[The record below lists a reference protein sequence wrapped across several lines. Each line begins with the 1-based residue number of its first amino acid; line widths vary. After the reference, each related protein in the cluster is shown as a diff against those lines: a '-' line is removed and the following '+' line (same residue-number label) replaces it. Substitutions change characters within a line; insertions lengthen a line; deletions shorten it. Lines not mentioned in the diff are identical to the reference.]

1 MKEVDKLM
9 SKIKIFGL
17 GGLSETGKNTYVV
30 EVDNS
35 IFILDCG
42 LKFATENLYGIDY
55 IIPDFEYLVKNKKK
69 IRGLFLT
76 HGHYENMGAT
86 NDLVRLIPNLKVYC
100 TKFTKY
106 ILESDGLN
114 PENIVE
120 IEPHKKL
127 NFKDVSIF
135 PISVSHS
142 APDAVMYVINTKDG
156 AICYTGDFIIDPLMR
171 GAYDMDLGKI
181 AYVGKK
187 GVLALLQESTFSE
200 KSGHTSPN
208 HRLVGLFKETIAH
221 SKNRIMFLV
230 LPTHLYTIQEIFDAA
245 RNTHRKVV
253 IMGKN
258 LQNLVEMA
266 IREHYLEI
274 EDGILGGLSDA
285 NNKDAIILMADSKQN
300 PYACISKVLNGYDKF
315 IHLKNTDT
323 IVFAEPR
330 YDENEKLLVK
340 IENDLAMHGCDIVSI
355 PKGKTILHHASK
367 EDLMLM
373 IKLLNPKYYMPVKG
387 EYRYM
392 VNNADLASAL
402 GMPRENIILKQNG
415 EFVEFENGVLQDKFK
430 SIKINDVLIDG
441 KSNDDV
447 GDLVIKDRQML
458 SENGIVLISATISK
472 KTREVL
478 VGPEVTTRGF
488 IYIKDSKDIIDEI
501 KSISLDVITR
511 NITAKYVDYTNIKTE
526 IREELG
532 KYLYS
537 ETECK
542 PMIIAV
548 IQEV

>member
-1 MKEVDKLM
+1 M
-9 SKIKIFGL
+9 SKIKIMGL

-69 IRGLFLT
+69 VKGLFLT

-86 NDLVRLIPNLKVYC
+86 NDLVRMIPNLKVYC

-106 ILESDGLN
+106 VLESDGLN
-114 PENIVE
+114 PKNIVE

-127 NFKDVSIF
+127 NFRDVSIF

-142 APDAVMYVINTKDG
+142 TPDAVMYVINTKDG

-187 GVLALLQESTFSE
+187 GVLALLQESSFSE

-208 HRLVGLFKETIAH
+208 HRLVGVFKEAISHT
-221 SKNRIMFLV
+221 KNRLMFLV
-230 LPTHLYTIQEIFDAA
+230 LPTHLYTIQEIFEAA
-245 RNTHRKVV
+245 KNTHRKIVV
-253 IMGKN
+253 MGKQ
-258 LQNLVEMA
+258 LQNLIDMSIKEK
-266 IREHYLEI
+266 YLEVQ
-274 EDGILGGLSDA
+274 EGLLGDLSNIDD
-285 NNKDAIILMADSKQN
+285 KDTIILMADSKQN
-300 PYACISKVLNGYDKF
+300 PYACISKVLSGYDKF
-315 IHLKNTDT
+315 IHLKETDT

-340 IENDLAMHGCDIVSI
+340 IENDLAMHGCEIVSI

-392 VNNADLASAL
+392 VNNADLASSL
-402 GMPRENIILKQNG
+402 GIPDSNILLKQNG
-415 EFVEFENGVLQDKFK
+415 DIVEINNGVLQDNFK
-430 SIKINDVLIDG
+430 NIKINDVLIDG

-472 KTREVL
+472 KTREIL

-488 IYIKDSKDIIDEI
+488 IYIKDSKDMINEI
-501 KSISLDVITR
+501 KNISLDVITR
-511 NITAKYVDYTNIKTE
+511 NITDRYVEYTKIKTE

-532 KYLYS
+532 KYLYN

>member
-1 MKEVDKLM
+1 M

-55 IIPDFEYLVKNKKK
+55 IIPDFDYLVKNKKK

-86 NDLVRLIPNLKVYC
+86 NDLIRLIPNLKVYC

-106 ILESDGLN
+106 VLESDGVN
-114 PENIVE
+114 PNNLIE

-127 NFKDVSIF
+127 NFRDVSIF

-142 APDAVMYVINTKDG
+142 TPDAVMYVINTKDG

-187 GVLALLQESTFSE
+187 GVLALLQESSFSE
-200 KSGHTSPN
+200 KIGHTSPN
-208 HRLVGLFKETIAH
+208 HRLVGVFKEAVRHT
-221 SKNRIMFLV
+221 KDRLMFLV
-230 LPTHLYTIQEIFDAA
+230 LPTHLYTIQEIFEAA
-245 RNTHRKVV
+245 RNTHRKIVV
-253 IMGKN
+253 MGKQ
-258 LQNLVEMA
+258 LQNLIEMSLK
-266 IREHYLEI
+266 ENYLTIQE
-274 EDGILGGLSDA
+274 GLLGDLSNIND
-285 NNKDAIILMADSKQN
+285 KDAIILMADSKQN

-315 IHLKNTDT
+315 IHLKPTDT

-340 IENDLAMHGCDIVSI
+340 IENDLAMHGCEIVSI

-392 VNNADLASAL
+392 VNNANLASDL
-402 GMPRENIILKQNG
+402 GIPAENILLKQNG
-415 EFVEFENGVLQDKFK
+415 DIVEINNGVLQDNFK
-430 SIKINDVLIDG
+430 TIKINDVLIDG

-488 IYIKDSKDIIDEI
+488 IYIKDSKEMINEI
-501 KSISLDVITR
+501 KNISLDVITR
-511 NITAKYVDYTNIKTE
+511 NITDRYVDYTTIKTE

>member
-1 MKEVDKLM
+1 M
-9 SKIKIFGL
+9 SKIKIMGL

-30 EVDNS
+30 EVDNA

-69 IRGLFLT
+69 IKGLFLT

-86 NDLVRLIPNLKVYC
+86 NDLVRMIPNLKVYC

-106 ILESDGLN
+106 VLESDGLN
-114 PENIVE
+114 PKNIVE

-127 NFKDVSIF
+127 NFRDVSIF

-142 APDAVMYVINTKDG
+142 TPDAVMYVINTKDG

-187 GVLALLQESTFSE
+187 GVLALLQESSFSE

-208 HRLVGLFKETIAH
+208 HRLVGVFKEAISHT
-221 SKNRIMFLV
+221 KNRLMFLV
-230 LPTHLYTIQEIFDAA
+230 LPTHLYTIQEIFEAA
-245 RNTHRKVV
+245 KNTHRKIVV
-253 IMGKN
+253 MGKQ
-258 LQNLVEMA
+258 LQNLIDMSIKEK
-266 IREHYLEI
+266 YLEVQ
-274 EDGILGGLSDA
+274 EGLLGDLSNIDD
-285 NNKDAIILMADSKQN
+285 KDAIILMADSKQN
-300 PYACISKVLNGYDKF
+300 PYACISKVLSGYDKF
-315 IHLKNTDT
+315 IHLKETDT

-340 IENDLAMHGCDIVSI
+340 IENDLAMHGCEIVSI

-392 VNNADLASAL
+392 VNNADLASSL
-402 GMPRENIILKQNG
+402 GIPDSNILLKQNG
-415 EFVEFENGVLQDKFK
+415 DIVEINNGILQDNFK
-430 SIKINDVLIDG
+430 NIKINDVLIDG

-472 KTREVL
+472 KTREIL

-488 IYIKDSKDIIDEI
+488 IYIKDSKDMINEI
-501 KSISLDVITR
+501 KNISLDVITR
-511 NITAKYVDYTNIKTE
+511 NITDRYVEYTKIKTE

-532 KYLYS
+532 KYLYN

>member
-1 MKEVDKLM
+1 M

-55 IIPDFEYLVKNKKK
+55 IIPDFDYLVKNKKK

-86 NDLVRLIPNLKVYC
+86 NDLIRLIPNLKVYC

-106 ILESDGLN
+106 VLESDGVN
-114 PENIVE
+114 PNNLIE

-127 NFKDVSIF
+127 NFRDVSIF

-142 APDAVMYVINTKDG
+142 TPDAVMYVINTKDG

-187 GVLALLQESTFSE
+187 GVLALLQESSFSE
-200 KSGHTSPN
+200 KVGHTSPN
-208 HRLVGLFKETIAH
+208 HRLVGVFKEAVRHT
-221 SKNRIMFLV
+221 KDRLMFLV
-230 LPTHLYTIQEIFDAA
+230 LPTHLYTIQEIFEAA
-245 RNTHRKVV
+245 RNTHRKIVV
-253 IMGKN
+253 MGKQ
-258 LQNLVEMA
+258 LQNLIEMSLK
-266 IREHYLEI
+266 ENYLTIQECL
-274 EDGILGGLSDA
+274 LGDLSNIND
-285 NNKDAIILMADSKQN
+285 KDAIILMADSKQN

-315 IHLKNTDT
+315 IHLKPTDT
-323 IVFAEPR
+323 VVFAEPR

-340 IENDLAMHGCDIVSI
+340 IENDLAMHGCEIVSI

-392 VNNADLASAL
+392 VNNANLASDL
-402 GMPRENIILKQNG
+402 GIPAENILLKQNG
-415 EFVEFENGVLQDKFK
+415 DIVEINNGVLQDNFK
-430 SIKINDVLIDG
+430 AMKINDVLIDG

-488 IYIKDSKDIIDEI
+488 IYIKDSKEMINEI
-501 KSISLDVITR
+501 KNISLDVITR
-511 NITAKYVDYTNIKTE
+511 NITDRYVDYTTIKTE

>member
-1 MKEVDKLM
+1 M
-9 SKIKIFGL
+9 SKIKIMGL

-30 EVDNS
+30 EVDNA

-69 IRGLFLT
+69 IKGLFLT

-86 NDLVRLIPNLKVYC
+86 NDLVRMIPDLKVYC

-114 PENIVE
+114 PNNIIE
-120 IEPHKKL
+120 IEPHKKI
-127 NFKDVSIF
+127 NFRDVSIF

-142 APDAVMYVINTKDG
+142 TPDAVMYVINTRDG

-187 GVLALLQESTFSE
+187 GVLALLQESSFSE
-200 KSGHTSPN
+200 RSGHTSPN
-208 HRLVGLFKETIAH
+208 HRLVGVFREAISHT
-221 SKNRIMFLV
+221 KNRLMFLV

-245 RNTHRKVV
+245 KNTHRKMVV
-253 IMGKN
+253 MGKQ
-258 LQNLVEMA
+258 LQSLIDMA
-266 IREHYLEI
+266 VKEKYLEI
-274 EDGILGGLSDA
+274 QEGLLGDLSNIDD
-285 NNKDAIILMADSKQN
+285 KDSIILMADSKQN
-300 PYACISKVLNGYDKF
+300 PYACISKVLSGYDKF
-315 IHLKNTDT
+315 IHLKETDT

-340 IENDLAMHGCDIVSI
+340 IENDLAMHGCEIVSI

-392 VNNADLASAL
+392 VNNADLASSL
-402 GMPRENIILKQNG
+402 GIPDSNILLKQNG
-415 EFVEFENGVLQDKFK
+415 DIIEIDNGVLQDNFK
-430 SIKINDVLIDG
+430 NIKINDVLIDG

-458 SENGIVLISATISK
+458 SENGIVLVSATISK
-472 KTREVL
+472 KTREIL

-488 IYIKDSKDIIDEI
+488 IYIKDSKDMINEI
-501 KSISLDVITR
+501 KNISLEVITR
-511 NITAKYVDYTNIKTE
+511 NITDKYVEYTKIKTE

-532 KYLYS
+532 KYLYN

>member
-1 MKEVDKLM
+1 
-9 SKIKIFGL
+9 
-17 GGLSETGKNTYVV
+17 
-30 EVDNS
+30 
-35 IFILDCG
+35 
-42 LKFATENLYGIDY
+42 
-55 IIPDFEYLVKNKKK
+55 
-69 IRGLFLT
+69 
-76 HGHYENMGAT
+76 
-86 NDLVRLIPNLKVYC
+86 
-100 TKFTKY
+100 
-106 ILESDGLN
+106 
-114 PENIVE
+114 
-120 IEPHKKL
+120 
-127 NFKDVSIF
+127 
-135 PISVSHS
+135 
-142 APDAVMYVINTKDG
+142 MYVINTRDG

-187 GVLALLQESTFSE
+187 GVLALLQESSFSE

-208 HRLVGLFKETIAH
+208 HRLVGVFKEAISHT
-221 SKNRIMFLV
+221 KNRLMFLV

-245 RNTHRKVV
+245 KNTHRKIVV
-253 IMGKN
+253 MGKQ
-258 LQNLVEMA
+258 LQGLIDMA
-266 IREHYLEI
+266 VKEKYLEI
-274 EDGILGGLSDA
+274 QEGLLGDLSNIDD
-285 NNKDAIILMADSKQN
+285 KDAIILMADSKQN
-300 PYACISKVLNGYDKF
+300 PYACISKVLSGYDKF
-315 IHLKNTDT
+315 IHLKETDT

-340 IENDLAMHGCDIVSI
+340 IENDLAVHGCEIVSI

-392 VNNADLASAL
+392 VNNADLASSL
-402 GMPRENIILKQNG
+402 GIPDSNILLKQNG
-415 EFVEFENGVLQDKFK
+415 DIIEIDNGVLQDNFK
-430 SIKINDVLIDG
+430 NIKINDVLIDG

-472 KTREVL
+472 KTREIL

-488 IYIKDSKDIIDEI
+488 IYIKDSKDMINEI
-501 KSISLDVITR
+501 KNISLDVITR
-511 NITAKYVDYTNIKTE
+511 NITDRYVEYTKIKTE

-532 KYLYS
+532 KYLYN

>member
-1 MKEVDKLM
+1 M
-9 SKIKIFGL
+9 SKIKIMGL

-69 IRGLFLT
+69 IKGLFLT

-86 NDLVRLIPNLKVYC
+86 NDLVRMIPNLKVYC

-106 ILESDGLN
+106 VLESDGLN
-114 PENIVE
+114 PKNIVE

-127 NFKDVSIF
+127 NFRDVSIF

-142 APDAVMYVINTKDG
+142 TPDAVMYVINTRDG

-187 GVLALLQESTFSE
+187 GVLALLQESSFSE
-200 KSGHTSPN
+200 RSGHTSPN
-208 HRLVGLFKETIAH
+208 HRLVGVFKEAISHT
-221 SKNRIMFLV
+221 KKRLMFLV

-245 RNTHRKVV
+245 KNTHRKIIV
-253 IMGKN
+253 MGKQ
-258 LQNLVEMA
+258 LQNLIDMSVKEK
-266 IREHYLEI
+266 YLEI
-274 EDGILGGLSDA
+274 QEGLLGDLSNIDD
-285 NNKDAIILMADSKQN
+285 KDAIILMADSKQN

-315 IHLKNTDT
+315 IHLKETDT

-340 IENDLAMHGCDIVSI
+340 IENDLAMHGCEIVSI
-355 PKGKTILHHASK
+355 PKNKTILHHASK

-392 VNNADLASAL
+392 VNNADLASSL
-402 GMPRENIILKQNG
+402 GIPDSNILLKQNG
-415 EFVEFENGVLQDKFK
+415 DIVEIDNGVLQDNFK
-430 SIKINDVLIDG
+430 NIKINDVLIDG

-472 KTREVL
+472 KTRKIL

-488 IYIKDSKDIIDEI
+488 IYIKDSKDMINEI
-501 KSISLDVITR
+501 KNISLDVITR
-511 NITAKYVDYTNIKTE
+511 NITDRYVEYTKIKTE

-532 KYLYS
+532 KYLYN

>member
-1 MKEVDKLM
+1 M
-9 SKIKIFGL
+9 SKIKIMGL

-30 EVDNS
+30 EVDNA

-69 IRGLFLT
+69 IKGLFLT

-86 NDLVRLIPNLKVYC
+86 NDLVRMIPDLKVYC

-114 PENIVE
+114 PNNIIE
-120 IEPHKKL
+120 IEPHKKI
-127 NFKDVSIF
+127 NFRDVSIF

-142 APDAVMYVINTKDG
+142 TPDAVMYVINTRDG

-187 GVLALLQESTFSE
+187 GVLALLQESSFSE
-200 KSGHTSPN
+200 RSGHTSPN
-208 HRLVGLFKETIAH
+208 HRLVGVFREAISHT
-221 SKNRIMFLV
+221 KNRLMFLV

-245 RNTHRKVV
+245 KNTHRKMVV
-253 IMGKN
+253 MGKQ
-258 LQNLVEMA
+258 LQSLIDMA
-266 IREHYLEI
+266 VKEKYLEI
-274 EDGILGGLSDA
+274 QEGLLGDLSNIDD
-285 NNKDAIILMADSKQN
+285 KDSIILMADSKQN
-300 PYACISKVLNGYDKF
+300 PYACISKVLSGYDKF
-315 IHLKNTDT
+315 IHLKETDT

-340 IENDLAMHGCDIVSI
+340 IENDLAMRGCEIVSI

-392 VNNADLASAL
+392 VNNANLASDL
-402 GMPRENIILKQNG
+402 GIPAENILLKQNG
-415 EFVEFENGVLQDKFK
+415 DIVEINNGILQDNFK
-430 SIKINDVLIDG
+430 AMKINDVLIDG

-488 IYIKDSKDIIDEI
+488 IYIKDSKEMIKEI
-501 KSISLDVITR
+501 KNISLDVIER
-511 NITAKYVDYTNIKTE
+511 NITDKSIEYNKIKTE

-532 KYLYS
+532 KYLYA

-548 IQEV
+548 VQEV

>member
-1 MKEVDKLM
+1 M
-9 SKIKIFGL
+9 SKIKIMGL

-30 EVDNS
+30 EVDNA

-69 IRGLFLT
+69 IKGLFLT

-86 NDLVRLIPNLKVYC
+86 NDLVRMIPDLKVYC

-114 PENIVE
+114 PNNIIE
-120 IEPHKKL
+120 IEPHKKI
-127 NFKDVSIF
+127 NFRDVSIF

-142 APDAVMYVINTKDG
+142 TPDAVMYVINTRDG

-187 GVLALLQESTFSE
+187 GVLALLQESSFSE
-200 KSGHTSPN
+200 RSGHTSPN
-208 HRLVGLFKETIAH
+208 HRLVGVFREAISHT
-221 SKNRIMFLV
+221 KNRLMFLV

-245 RNTHRKVV
+245 KNTHRKMVV
-253 IMGKN
+253 MGKQ
-258 LQNLVEMA
+258 LQSLIDMA
-266 IREHYLEI
+266 VKEKYLEI
-274 EDGILGGLSDA
+274 QEGLLGDLSNIDD
-285 NNKDAIILMADSKQN
+285 KDSIILMADSKQN
-300 PYACISKVLNGYDKF
+300 PYACISKVLSGYDKF
-315 IHLKNTDT
+315 IHLKETDT

-340 IENDLAMHGCDIVSI
+340 IENDLAMRGCEIVSI

-392 VNNADLASAL
+392 VNNADLASSL
-402 GMPRENIILKQNG
+402 GIPDSNILLKQNG
-415 EFVEFENGVLQDKFK
+415 DIIEIDNGVLQDNFK
-430 SIKINDVLIDG
+430 NIKINDVLIDG

-458 SENGIVLISATISK
+458 SENGIVLVSATISK
-472 KTREVL
+472 KTREIL

-488 IYIKDSKDIIDEI
+488 IYIKDSKDIINEI
-501 KSISLDVITR
+501 KNISLEVITR
-511 NITAKYVDYTNIKTE
+511 NITDKYVEYTKIKTE

-532 KYLYS
+532 KYLYN

>member
-1 MKEVDKLM
+1 M
-9 SKIKIFGL
+9 SKIKIMGL

-30 EVDNS
+30 EVDNA

-69 IRGLFLT
+69 IKGLFLT

-86 NDLVRLIPNLKVYC
+86 NDLVRMIPNLKVYC

-114 PENIVE
+114 PNNIIE
-120 IEPHKKL
+120 IEPHKKI
-127 NFKDVSIF
+127 NFRDVSIF

-142 APDAVMYVINTKDG
+142 TPDAVMYVINTRDG

-187 GVLALLQESTFSE
+187 GVLALLQESSFSE

-208 HRLVGLFKETIAH
+208 HRLVGVFREAISHT
-221 SKNRIMFLV
+221 KNRLMFLV

-245 RNTHRKVV
+245 KNTHRKMVV
-253 IMGKN
+253 MGKQ
-258 LQNLVEMA
+258 LQSLIDMA
-266 IREHYLEI
+266 VKEKYLEI
-274 EDGILGGLSDA
+274 QEGLLGDLSNIDD
-285 NNKDAIILMADSKQN
+285 KDAIILMADSKQN
-300 PYACISKVLNGYDKF
+300 PYACISKVLSGYDKF
-315 IHLKNTDT
+315 IHLKETDT

-340 IENDLAMHGCDIVSI
+340 IENDLAMHGCEIVSI

-392 VNNADLASAL
+392 VNNADLASSL
-402 GMPRENIILKQNG
+402 GIPDSNILLKQNG
-415 EFVEFENGVLQDKFK
+415 DIIEIDNGVLQDNFK
-430 SIKINDVLIDG
+430 NIKINDVLIDG

-458 SENGIVLISATISK
+458 SENGIVLISATISR
-472 KTREVL
+472 KTREIL

-488 IYIKDSKDIIDEI
+488 IYIKDSKDMINEI
-501 KSISLDVITR
+501 KNISLEVITR
-511 NITAKYVDYTNIKTE
+511 NITDKYVEYTKIKTE

-532 KYLYS
+532 KYLYN

-548 IQEV
+548 IQNV

>member
-1 MKEVDKLM
+1 M

-17 GGLSETGKNTYVV
+17 GGLSETGKSTYVV

-55 IIPDFEYLVKNKKK
+55 IIPDFDYLVKNKKK

-86 NDLVRLIPNLKVYC
+86 NDLIRLIPNLKVYC

-106 ILESDGLN
+106 VLESDGVN
-114 PENIVE
+114 PNNLIE

-127 NFKDVSIF
+127 NFRDVSIF

-142 APDAVMYVINTKDG
+142 TPDAVMYVINTKDG

-187 GVLALLQESTFSE
+187 GVLALLQESSFSE
-200 KSGHTSPN
+200 KVGHTSPN
-208 HRLVGLFKETIAH
+208 HRLVGVFKEAIRHT
-221 SKNRIMFLV
+221 KDRLMFLV
-230 LPTHLYTIQEIFDAA
+230 LPTHLYTIQEIFEAA
-245 RNTHRKVV
+245 RNTHRKIVV
-253 IMGKN
+253 MGKQ
-258 LQNLVEMA
+258 LQNLIEMSLK
-266 IREHYLEI
+266 ENYLTIQE
-274 EDGILGGLSDA
+274 GLLGDLSNIND
-285 NNKDAIILMADSKQN
+285 KDAIILMADSKQN

-315 IHLKNTDT
+315 IHLKPTDT
-323 IVFAEPR
+323 VVFAEPR

-340 IENDLAMHGCDIVSI
+340 IENDLAMHGCEIVSI

-392 VNNADLASAL
+392 VNNANLASDL
-402 GMPRENIILKQNG
+402 GIPAENILLKQNG
-415 EFVEFENGVLQDKFK
+415 DIVEINNGVLQDNFK
-430 SIKINDVLIDG
+430 AMKINDVLIDG

-488 IYIKDSKDIIDEI
+488 IYIKDSKEMINEI
-501 KSISLDVITR
+501 KNISLDVITR
-511 NITAKYVDYTNIKTE
+511 NITDRYVDYTTIKTE

>member
-1 MKEVDKLM
+1 M
-9 SKIKIFGL
+9 SKIKIMGL

-30 EVDNS
+30 EVDNA

-69 IRGLFLT
+69 IKGLFLT

-86 NDLVRLIPNLKVYC
+86 NDLVRMIPNLKVYC

-106 ILESDGLN
+106 VLENDGLN
-114 PENIVE
+114 PKNIVE

-127 NFKDVSIF
+127 NFRDVSIF

-142 APDAVMYVINTKDG
+142 TPDAVMYVINTRDG

-187 GVLALLQESTFSE
+187 GVLALLQESSFSE

-208 HRLVGLFKETIAH
+208 HRLVGVFKEAISHT
-221 SKNRIMFLV
+221 KNRLMFLV

-245 RNTHRKVV
+245 KNTHRKIIV
-253 IMGKN
+253 MGKQ
-258 LQNLVEMA
+258 LQNLIDMSIKEK
-266 IREHYLEI
+266 YLEVQ
-274 EDGILGGLSDA
+274 EGLLGDLSNIDD
-285 NNKDAIILMADSKQN
+285 KDAIILMADSKQN

-315 IHLKNTDT
+315 IHLKETDT

-340 IENDLAMHGCDIVSI
+340 IENDLAMHGCEIVSI

-392 VNNADLASAL
+392 VNNADLASSL
-402 GMPRENIILKQNG
+402 GLPDSNILLKQNG
-415 EFVEFENGVLQDKFK
+415 DIVEINNGVLQDNFK
-430 SIKINDVLIDG
+430 SIKVNDVLIDG

-472 KTREVL
+472 KTREIL

-488 IYIKDSKDIIDEI
+488 IYIKDSKDMINEI
-501 KSISLDVITR
+501 KNISLDVITR
-511 NITAKYVDYTNIKTE
+511 NITDRYVEYTKIKTE

-532 KYLYS
+532 KYLYN

>member
-1 MKEVDKLM
+1 M

-55 IIPDFEYLVKNKKK
+55 IIPDFDYLVKNKKK

-86 NDLVRLIPNLKVYC
+86 NDLIRLIPNLKVYC

-106 ILESDGLN
+106 VLESDGVN
-114 PENIVE
+114 PNNLIE

-127 NFKDVSIF
+127 NFRDVSIF

-142 APDAVMYVINTKDG
+142 TPDAVMYVINTKDG

-187 GVLALLQESTFSE
+187 GVLALLQESSFSE
-200 KSGHTSPN
+200 KVGHTSPN
-208 HRLVGLFKETIAH
+208 HRLVGVFKEAIRHT
-221 SKNRIMFLV
+221 KDRLMFLV
-230 LPTHLYTIQEIFDAA
+230 LPTHLYTIQEIFEAT
-245 RNTHRKVV
+245 RNTHRKIVV
-253 IMGKN
+253 MGKQ
-258 LQNLVEMA
+258 LQNLIEMSLK
-266 IREHYLEI
+266 ENYLTIQE
-274 EDGILGGLSDA
+274 GLLGDLSNIND
-285 NNKDAIILMADSKQN
+285 KDAIILMADSKQN

-315 IHLKNTDT
+315 IHLKPTDT
-323 IVFAEPR
+323 VVFAEPR

-340 IENDLAMHGCDIVSI
+340 IENDLAMHGCEIVSI

-392 VNNADLASAL
+392 VNNANLASDL
-402 GMPRENIILKQNG
+402 GIPAENILLKQNG
-415 EFVEFENGVLQDKFK
+415 DIVEINNGVLQDNFK
-430 SIKINDVLIDG
+430 TMKINDVLIDG

-488 IYIKDSKDIIDEI
+488 IYIKDSKEMINEI
-501 KSISLDVITR
+501 KNISLDVITR
-511 NITAKYVDYTNIKTE
+511 NITDRYVDYTTIKTE

>member
-1 MKEVDKLM
+1 M
-9 SKIKIFGL
+9 SKIKIMGL

-30 EVDNS
+30 EVDNA

-69 IRGLFLT
+69 IKGLFLT

-86 NDLVRLIPNLKVYC
+86 NDLVRMIPNLKVYC

-106 ILESDGLN
+106 VLESDGLN
-114 PENIVE
+114 PKNIVE

-127 NFKDVSIF
+127 NFRDVSIF

-142 APDAVMYVINTKDG
+142 TPDAVMYVINTKDG

-187 GVLALLQESTFSE
+187 GVLALLQESSFSE

-208 HRLVGLFKETIAH
+208 HRLVGVFKEAISHT
-221 SKNRIMFLV
+221 KNRLMFLV
-230 LPTHLYTIQEIFDAA
+230 LPTHLYTIQEIFEAA
-245 RNTHRKVV
+245 KNTHRKIVV
-253 IMGKN
+253 MGKQ
-258 LQNLVEMA
+258 LQNLIDMSIKEK
-266 IREHYLEI
+266 YLEVQ
-274 EDGILGGLSDA
+274 DGLLGDLSNIDD
-285 NNKDAIILMADSKQN
+285 KDAIILMADSKQN
-300 PYACISKVLNGYDKF
+300 PYACISKVLSGYDKF
-315 IHLKNTDT
+315 IHLKETDT

-340 IENDLAMHGCDIVSI
+340 IENDLAMHGCEIVSI

-392 VNNADLASAL
+392 VNNADLASSL
-402 GMPRENIILKQNG
+402 GIPDSNILLKQNG
-415 EFVEFENGVLQDKFK
+415 DIVEINNGVLQDNFK
-430 SIKINDVLIDG
+430 NIKINDVLIDG

-472 KTREVL
+472 KTREIL

-488 IYIKDSKDIIDEI
+488 IYIKDSKDMINEI
-501 KSISLDVITR
+501 KNISLDVITR
-511 NITAKYVDYTNIKTE
+511 NITDRYVEYTKIKTE

-532 KYLYS
+532 KYLYN

>member
-1 MKEVDKLM
+1 M

-55 IIPDFEYLVKNKKK
+55 IIPDFDYLVKNKKK

-86 NDLVRLIPNLKVYC
+86 NDLIRLIPNLKVYC

-106 ILESDGLN
+106 VLESDGVN
-114 PENIVE
+114 PNNLIE

-127 NFKDVSIF
+127 NFRDVSIF

-142 APDAVMYVINTKDG
+142 TPDAVMYVINTKDG

-187 GVLALLQESTFSE
+187 GVLALLQESSFSE
-200 KSGHTSPN
+200 KVGHTSPN
-208 HRLVGLFKETIAH
+208 HRLVGVFKEAVRHT
-221 SKNRIMFLV
+221 KDRLMFLV
-230 LPTHLYTIQEIFDAA
+230 LPTHLYTIQEIFEAA
-245 RNTHRKVV
+245 RNTHRKIVV
-253 IMGKN
+253 MGKQ
-258 LQNLVEMA
+258 LQNLIEMSLK
-266 IREHYLEI
+266 ENYLTIQE
-274 EDGILGGLSDA
+274 GLLGDLSNIND
-285 NNKDAIILMADSKQN
+285 KDAIILMADSKQN

-315 IHLKNTDT
+315 IHLKPTDT

-340 IENDLAMHGCDIVSI
+340 IKNDLAMHGCEIVSI

-392 VNNADLASAL
+392 VNNANLASDL
-402 GMPRENIILKQNG
+402 GIPAENILLKQNG
-415 EFVEFENGVLQDKFK
+415 DIVEINNGVLQDNFK
-430 SIKINDVLIDG
+430 TMKINDVLIDG

-488 IYIKDSKDIIDEI
+488 IYIKDSKEMINEI
-501 KSISLDVITR
+501 KNISLDVITR
-511 NITAKYVDYTNIKTE
+511 NITDRYVDYTTIKTE

>member
-1 MKEVDKLM
+1 M
-9 SKIKIFGL
+9 SKIKIMGL

-30 EVDNS
+30 EVDNA

-69 IRGLFLT
+69 IKGLFLT

-86 NDLVRLIPNLKVYC
+86 NDLVRMIPDLKVYC

-106 ILESDGLN
+106 VLESDGVN
-114 PENIVE
+114 PNNLIE

-127 NFKDVSIF
+127 NFRDVSIF

-142 APDAVMYVINTKDG
+142 TPDAVMYVINTKDG

-187 GVLALLQESTFSE
+187 GVLALLQESSFSE
-200 KSGHTSPN
+200 KVGHTSPN
-208 HRLVGLFKETIAH
+208 HRLVGVFKEAIRHT
-221 SKNRIMFLV
+221 KDRLMFLV
-230 LPTHLYTIQEIFDAA
+230 LPTHFYTIQEIFEAA
-245 RNTHRKVV
+245 RNTHRKIVV
-253 IMGKN
+253 MGKQ
-258 LQNLVEMA
+258 LQNLIEMSLK
-266 IREHYLEI
+266 ENYLTIQE
-274 EDGILGGLSDA
+274 GLLGDLSNIND
-285 NNKDAIILMADSKQN
+285 KDAIILMADSKQN
-300 PYACISKVLNGYDKF
+300 PYACISKVLSGYDKF
-315 IHLKNTDT
+315 IHLKETDT

-340 IENDLAMHGCDIVSI
+340 IENDLAMRGCEIVSI

-392 VNNADLASAL
+392 VNNADLASSL
-402 GMPRENIILKQNG
+402 GIPDSNILLKQNG
-415 EFVEFENGVLQDKFK
+415 DIIEIDNGVLQDNFK
-430 SIKINDVLIDG
+430 NIKINDVLIDG

-458 SENGIVLISATISK
+458 SENGIVLVSATISK
-472 KTREVL
+472 KTREIL

-488 IYIKDSKDIIDEI
+488 IYIKDSKDMINEI
-501 KSISLDVITR
+501 KNISLEVITR
-511 NITAKYVDYTNIKTE
+511 NITDKYVEYTKIKTE

-532 KYLYS
+532 KYLYN

>member
-1 MKEVDKLM
+1 M
-9 SKIKIFGL
+9 SKIKIMGL

-30 EVDNS
+30 EVDNA

-69 IRGLFLT
+69 IKGLFLT

-86 NDLVRLIPNLKVYC
+86 NDLVRMIPNLKVYC

-106 ILESDGLN
+106 VLESDGLN
-114 PENIVE
+114 PKNIVE

-127 NFKDVSIF
+127 NFRDVSIF

-142 APDAVMYVINTKDG
+142 TPDAVMYVINTKDG

-187 GVLALLQESTFSE
+187 GVLALLQESSFSE

-208 HRLVGLFKETIAH
+208 HRLVGVFKEAISHT
-221 SKNRIMFLV
+221 KNRLMFLV
-230 LPTHLYTIQEIFDAA
+230 LPTHLYTIQEIFEAA
-245 RNTHRKVV
+245 KNTHRKIVV
-253 IMGKN
+253 MGKQ
-258 LQNLVEMA
+258 LQNLIDMSIKEK
-266 IREHYLEI
+266 YLEVQ
-274 EDGILGGLSDA
+274 EGLLGDLSNIDD
-285 NNKDAIILMADSKQN
+285 KDAIILMADSKQN
-300 PYACISKVLNGYDKF
+300 PYACISKVFSGYDKF
-315 IHLKNTDT
+315 IHLKETDT

-340 IENDLAMHGCDIVSI
+340 IENDLAMHGCEIVSI

-392 VNNADLASAL
+392 VNNADLASSL
-402 GMPRENIILKQNG
+402 GIPDSNILLKQNG
-415 EFVEFENGVLQDKFK
+415 DIVEINNGVLQDNFK
-430 SIKINDVLIDG
+430 NIKINDVLIDG

-472 KTREVL
+472 KTREIL

-488 IYIKDSKDIIDEI
+488 IYIKDSKDMINEI
-501 KSISLDVITR
+501 KNISLDVITR
-511 NITAKYVDYTNIKTE
+511 NITDRYVEYTKIKTE

-532 KYLYS
+532 KYLYN

>member
-1 MKEVDKLM
+1 M
-9 SKIKIFGL
+9 SKIKIMGL

-30 EVDNS
+30 EVDNA

-69 IRGLFLT
+69 IKGLFLT

-86 NDLVRLIPNLKVYC
+86 NDLVRMIPNLKVYC

-106 ILESDGLN
+106 VLESDGLN
-114 PENIVE
+114 PKNIVE

-127 NFKDVSIF
+127 NFRDVSIF

-142 APDAVMYVINTKDG
+142 TPDAVMYVINTKDG

-187 GVLALLQESTFSE
+187 GVLALLQESSFSE
-200 KSGHTSPN
+200 KSGHTSPT
-208 HRLVGLFKETIAH
+208 HRLVGVFKEAISHT
-221 SKNRIMFLV
+221 KNRLMFLV
-230 LPTHLYTIQEIFDAA
+230 LPTHLYTIQEIFEAA
-245 RNTHRKVV
+245 KNTHRKIVV
-253 IMGKN
+253 MGKQ
-258 LQNLVEMA
+258 LQNLIDMSIKEK
-266 IREHYLEI
+266 YLEVQ
-274 EDGILGGLSDA
+274 EGLLGDLSNIDD
-285 NNKDAIILMADSKQN
+285 KDAIILMADSKQN
-300 PYACISKVLNGYDKF
+300 PYACISKVLSGYDKF
-315 IHLKNTDT
+315 IHLKETDT

-340 IENDLAMHGCDIVSI
+340 IENDLAMHGCEIVSI

-392 VNNADLASAL
+392 VNNADLASSL
-402 GMPRENIILKQNG
+402 GIPDSNILLKQNG
-415 EFVEFENGVLQDKFK
+415 DIVEINNGVLQDNFK
-430 SIKINDVLIDG
+430 NIKINDVLIDG

-472 KTREVL
+472 KTREIL

-488 IYIKDSKDIIDEI
+488 IYIKDSKDMINEI
-501 KSISLDVITR
+501 KNISLDVITR
-511 NITAKYVDYTNIKTE
+511 NITDRYVEYTKIKTE

-532 KYLYS
+532 KYLYN